1 MSANN
6 RRGEEKATD
15 ADLAEAMDDFATLPY
30 FPHESRA
37 AIVALLVRM
46 VPHRRALRWL
56 VGEFMNHIGKWH
68 GPAELRGVLC
78 YRFDPEDGI
87 DQWSSLPGYSAE
99 DGEARALA
107 EHEQRKMQDSV
118 GGYIAPESGELIKQ
132 LTSGVKGIR

>member
-6 RRGEEKATD
+6 RPEEKASET
-15 ADLAEAMDDFATLPY
+15 DLAEAMDDFATLPY

-46 VPHRRALRWL
+46 VPHRRALKWL

-78 YRFDPEDGI
+78 TRFDPEDGI

-99 DGEARALA
+99 DGEAKALA
-107 EHEQRKMQDSV
+107 DHEQLKMQERV
-118 GGYIAPESGELIKQ
+118 NGYIGEEAQEILIAGRK
-132 LTSGVKGIR
+132 VKTLQ